1 MVYSG
6 TFLLTA
12 SLIQFSPSAGRTRWL
27 STSTSTDDLLFLDDG
42 TYAPDAFTMETTG
55 DPNLSFSDRIS
66 MDKRSLQEEF
76 KRLTES
82 KARRQRDARQN

>member
-1 MVYSG
+1 MKIV
-6 TFLLTA
+6 
-12 SLIQFSPSAGRTRWL
+12 
-27 STSTSTDDLLFLDDG
+27 DDDP
-42 TYAPDAFTMETTG
+42 TYAPDALTV
-55 DPNLSFSDRIS
+55 DSANDSNLSFSDRIS